1 MREFNRIET
10 IGSIY
15 EKDYYNK
22 QNSQIKRSNL
32 LLEIGSQDSKLV
44 DVICYCLNSNHF
56 HFLLKQNLE
65 NGISKFMHKLGLGYT
80 LYFNQSYN
88 RSGSLFQGKYKY
100 VHIKT
105 NENLLR
111 LSSYINGNSE
121 VHGICQA
128 EKWRWCS
135 YQDYLGIRQGDMC
148 NKEDILEQFKNVEE
162 YFEFSDYIIK
172 ESKETKSEFK
182 KYYLE

>member
-1 MREFNRIET
+1 MREFNRVEA

-22 QNSQIKRSNL
+22 QISQIKRSNL

-44 DVICYCLNSNHF
+44 DIICYCLNSNHF

-80 LYFNQSYN
+80 LYFNQRYN
-88 RSGSLFQGKYKY
+88 RSGSLFQGKYKSI
-100 VHIKT
+100 HIKT
-105 NENLLR
+105 DDNLLR
-111 LSSYINGNSE
+111 LSSYVNGNLE

-128 EKWRWCS
+128 EKWQWGS

-148 NKEDILEQFKNVEE
+148 SKEDILEQFENIKE
-162 YFEFSDYIIK
+162 YGDYTDYIIADSRQLK
-172 ESKETKSEFK
+172 LELKN
-182 KYYLE
+182 YYLE